1 MNHLQQTIPQLPINI
16 LVTFYES
23 AQSPSITIEEGD
35 EKNWRVKVKPRLRWR
50 MLMFVEMVLMQ
61 SIPNS
66 YRENNRNQ
74 LLEVAY
80 IIEKTMFAMV
90 KHVKEYINLVSLP
103 RRIESTCWFHVR
115 RIMRSDQDRS
125 ASITRLCEQHLQR
138 QEERECRRLRDSYS
152 HGANAA

>member
-90 KHVKEYINLVSLP
+90 KHVKEYINLVSFLEGLSRRVGFMFGELCVRIKTGLHPLP
-103 RRIESTCWFHVR
+103 DFANSTYKDKK
-115 RIMRSDQDRS
+115 SGS
-125 ASITRLCEQHLQR
+125 A
-138 QEERECRRLRDSYS
+138 
-152 HGANAA
+152 GA